1 MNAQQAKEYAAANG
15 FVISKTDD
23 GKFNVMCKQ
32 SGMNVIRS
40 RYDGCGA
47 WMKEMVDTLKF
58 DARIAAANE
67 PEDNTPLLTKSAD
80 EVRAKYGS
88 GMVDAIEDF
97 AQVPDMREEVRSAFN
112 TLQPPTNNVRFVPVV
127 AFEDMS
133 DASKNRVRAIAAE
146 IRKHELSAFTFALR
160 VTHKRSSNVWGSGF
174 VLYFRTYKDA
184 VKAARKELSGVGGK
198 SIERAVIERVL

>member
-47 WMKEMVDTLKF
+47 WMKEMVDTLNF
-58 DARIAAANE
+58 DARVAAVNE

-97 AQVPDMREEVRSAFN
+97 APVP
-112 TLQPPTNNVRFVPVV
+112 
-127 AFEDMS
+127 FEDMS

-160 VTHKRSSNVWGSGF
+160 VYYKKYHHESFGTGF
-174 VLYFRTYKDA
+174 VLYFRTRNEA
-184 VKAARKELSGVGGK
+184 VKAIRRELSSNGK
-198 SIERAVIERVL
+198 VIERAVIERVL